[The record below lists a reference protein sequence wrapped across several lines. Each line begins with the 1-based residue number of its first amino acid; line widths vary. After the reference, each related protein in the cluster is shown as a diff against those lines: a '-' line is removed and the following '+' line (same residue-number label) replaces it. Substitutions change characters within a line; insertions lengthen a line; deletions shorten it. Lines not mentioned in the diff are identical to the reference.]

1 MIGIDKKDMS
11 ECVVSEGDVQKY
23 VGYLAMKVDELD
35 RPGRILHGVDR
46 LDFFL
51 EIDGKVPKPILD
63 NLVTGRPNAPMTYV
77 TLSFTLQ

>member
-1 MIGIDKKDMS
+1 MKESFKYKGRSRGWSPKFATGLNVMIGIDKKDMS

-46 LDFFL
+46 LDFF
-51 EIDGKVPKPILD
+51 P
-63 NLVTGRPNAPMTYV
+63 
-77 TLSFTLQ
+77 